1 VTAPGS
7 RNNAGNTRGRPFEPG
22 NAGRPLGARNRAI
35 VAAEALLDGEAEA
48 LTRKAIEAALA
59 GDTTALRL
67 CIDRIIPPRRER
79 LVEFAMPPLGKAED
93 AAAAMAAI
101 IAAVAG
107 GELSL
112 GEAESVA
119 KLVELF
125 VRSLEAGE
133 FDRRLRALEETASD
147 RYVGR
152 ARTANAA

>member
-1 VTAPGS
+1 VA
-7 RNNAGNTRGRPFEPG
+7 
-22 NAGRPLGARNRAI
+22 LG
-35 VAAEALLDGEAEA
+35 
-48 LTRKAIEAALA
+48 

-79 LVEFAMPPLGKAED
+79 LIEFALPPLKKAED
-93 AAAAMAAI
+93 AATAMAAI
-101 IAAVAG
+101 MAAVAG

-112 GEAESVA
+112 GEAESVG

-133 FDRRLRALEETASD
+133 FERRIRALEERAGD
-147 RYVGR
+147 RYVAR

>member
-1 VTAPGS
+1 VTVPGS
-7 RNNAGNTRGRPFEPG
+7 RNNAAKTRGRPFRAG
-22 NAGRPLGARNRAI
+22 NPGRPPGSRHKATI
-35 VAAEALLDGEAEA
+35 AAEALLDGQAEA
-48 LTRKAIEAALA
+48 LTQKAMEAALN

-67 CIDRIIPPRRER
+67 CMDRIIPPRRER
-79 LVEFAMPPLGKAED
+79 LVKFALPPLERAED

-101 IAAVAG
+101 MAAVAG

-133 FDRRLRALEETASD
+133 FERRLGALEEL
-147 RYVGR
+147 
-152 ARTANAA
+152 ARK

>member
-1 VTAPGS
+1 MPSS
-7 RNNAGNTRGRPFEPG
+7 RNNAAKTRSRPFRAGNPGRPK
-22 NAGRPLGARNRAI
+22 GARRAATL
-35 VAAEALLDGEAEA
+35 AAEALLDGEAEA
-48 LTRKAIEAALA
+48 LTRKAIDVALG

-79 LVEFAMPPLGKAED
+79 LIEFALPPLKKAED
-93 AAAAMAAI
+93 AATAMAAI
-101 IAAVAG
+101 MAAVAG

-112 GEAESVA
+112 GEAESVG

-133 FDRRLRALEETASD
+133 FERRIRALEERAGD
-147 RYVGR
+147 RYVAR